1 VPRYGDVCRRV
12 AVRCGGGV
20 VHIGGG
26 CPQGADGTPT
36 QPRRPGNVDCMDS
49 SNLYRRSALLA
60 RGYTER
66 ELRRWLR
73 AGELSILRRGSY
85 TAGQPPEDAHARH
98 LLMVYATFA
107 ELGPGAVA
115 SHVSA
120 AVLHGLPTW
129 AVALDRVH
137 PTRHRRSG
145 GRRHRLVHVRTARL
159 DPDEVVQL
167 EGHPVTSVARTVVD
181 LARTASFESAVVTAD
196 AALGTGAVDAAA
208 LVESVRRVE
217 RWPGCPAARRVIEF
231 ADGGAES
238 VGESRSRV
246 AIERAALPAPVTQWQ
261 VRDGAGRPVARV
273 DFGWP
278 ERNVVGEFDGEIKY
292 GRLVGPGR
300 SPGDVVFEE
309 KLREDELRALGLTV
323 VRWTWADLA
332 DFTAVARRLHRA
344 LL

>member
-1 VPRYGDVCRRV
+1 
-12 AVRCGGGV
+12 
-20 VHIGGG
+20 
-26 CPQGADGTPT
+26 
-36 QPRRPGNVDCMDS
+36 MDS
-49 SNLYRRSALLA
+49 PSLHRRSALLA
-60 RGYTER
+60 AGYTER

-73 AGELSILRRGSY
+73 AGELSILRRGNY
-85 TAGQPPEDAHARH
+85 LAGAPPEQAHARH
-98 LLMVYATFA
+98 RLLVQAAFA

-115 SHVSA
+115 SHASA
-120 AVLHGLPTW
+120 AVLHDLPTW
-129 AVALDRVH
+129 AVALDRVSV
-137 PTRHRRSG
+137 TRDRRSG

-159 DPDEVVQL
+159 APDEVVQL
-167 EGHPVTSVARTVVD
+167 EGRAVTSVARTVVD

-196 AALGTGAVDAAA
+196 AALGTGAVHAAE

-231 ADGGAES
+231 ADARAES

-246 AIERAALPAPVTQWQ
+246 AIERAALPAPVTQWL

-292 GRLVGPGR
+292 GRLVGPDR

-309 KLREDELRALGLTV
+309 KLREDELRALGLMV